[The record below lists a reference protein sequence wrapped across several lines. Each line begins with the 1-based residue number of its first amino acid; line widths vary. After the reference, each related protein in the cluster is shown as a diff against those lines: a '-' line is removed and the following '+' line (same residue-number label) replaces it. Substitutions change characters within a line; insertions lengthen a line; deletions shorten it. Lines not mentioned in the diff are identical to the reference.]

1 MSVINNS
8 DAGTFQDMNVPKLT
22 GHSSSNKQWS
32 IFRFLL
38 IMHEAMIILVDAP
51 LLLCT
56 HILLWKTFEKFQ
68 NGGLCYLQEMN
79 TLCLFGLV
87 DVRPCRRES
96 YLKFNGLTDF
106 SPAAKG
112 MESEMSHS
120 AGHVSS
126 TPGQCLCWI
135 PRSLLS
141 LPTPFPVSSL
151 LLSLLLLMTSW
162 LQYKQC
168 YCYLS
173 GPLSYFI
180 LSLRF
185 CRLLAANRYKNS
197 PLV

>member
-1 MSVINNS
+1 M
-8 DAGTFQDMNVPKLT
+8 
-22 GHSSSNKQWS
+22 KQWLS
-32 IFRFLL
+32 LWMPLCFR
-38 IMHEAMIILVDAP
+38 V
-51 LLLCT
+51 
-56 HILLWKTFEKFQ
+56 HIYCCER
-68 NGGLCYLQEMN
+68 
-79 TLCLFGLV
+79 TLKSFKMVGCVTCKKWTPCGCLALS
-87 DVRPCRRES
+87 VRPCHRES

-151 LLSLLLLMTSW
+151 LCSLLLLMASW

-168 YCYLS
+168 YCFLS
-173 GPLSYFI
+173 GSLSYFI

-185 CRLLAANRYKNS
+185 CWLLAANRYKNS
-197 PLV
+197 PLVVMKDMKMQSGSWALWAGL